1 MADDDD
7 VGEEGGG
14 GSKKI
19 LIIVLIVLLLGA
31 AGAAYFFFFASTSE
45 DAVEEVVE
53 VGPSGEPL
61 EVPFFL
67 ELGSSITNLLDG
79 RRYLKANIQLMIS
92 EESVKLYLEGRIAE
106 VKDITIAT
114 LQELSAEE
122 VKTQEGREALKQRL
136 IENIG
141 SLFPSD
147 PDWEDKNPIRKVLF
161 TEFHMQ

>member
-1 MADDDD
+1 MADEDDI
-7 VGEEGGG
+7 GEEG

-31 AGAAYFFFFASTSE
+31 GGAAYFFFFASTSE
-45 DAVEEVVE
+45 EEAVEEVVE

-114 LQELSAEE
+114 LQEISAEE

-136 IENIG
+136 IENVS

-147 PDWEDKNPIRKVLF
+147 PGWEDKNPIRKVLF